1 VFSAA
6 LIRPRVDNMS
16 VRIDISKCS
25 GCGACANVCPQYAI
39 SVRNNLAMVDSNRC
53 ADCGRCVRACPSG
66 AIEQSVSTPVQKQT
80 SGNKVLRYGT
90 DSGPGDRQPARSRA
104 GYRRDILLR
113 GRRQRLYSGRGVY
126 PRHRM
131 SVYPPSS
138 STPRKAELVD
148 LRKQARQARYKL
160 EEIEKRISRLSNN
173 V

>member
-1 VFSAA
+1 MFSAA

-25 GCGACANVCPQYAI
+25 GCGACANVCPHYAI
-39 SVRNNLAMVDSNRC
+39 SIRNNLAMVDSSRC
-53 ADCGRCVRACPSG
+53 AECGRCVQACPSG
-66 AIEQSVSTPVQKQT
+66 AIEPAVSAPVQKQT
-80 SGNKVLRYGT
+80 SGNKVLRYGMG
-90 DSGPGDRQPARSRA
+90 SGPGDRQPARSRA
-104 GYRRDILLR
+104 GYGRGIIIS
-113 GRRQRLYSGRGVY
+113 GRRQRLYSGRGIY

-138 STPRKAELVD
+138 PPSRKAELAD

-160 EEIEKRISRLSNN
+160 EKIEKRISRLSNN